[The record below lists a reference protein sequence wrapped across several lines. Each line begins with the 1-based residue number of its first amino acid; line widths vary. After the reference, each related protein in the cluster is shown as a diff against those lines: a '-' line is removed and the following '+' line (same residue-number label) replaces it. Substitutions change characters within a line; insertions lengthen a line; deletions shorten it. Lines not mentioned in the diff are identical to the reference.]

1 MKKIIKK
8 INKAG
13 LLDTI
18 ENIIEHRM
26 FQPVAIAI
34 VTSFIVFNA
43 LFYVK
48 GFIADRKEFAEQ
60 KKASRPIK
68 ITITEGGKVID
79 FNEMQIVEH
88 RVKNGDTLLKY
99 LIATG
104 SSEADVFAILA
115 EMKKIYDP
123 KNITVGDSVVVK
135 YKLKINYDD
144 NGTETKN
151 VVIGEVKVIPSP
163 EIEITVAR
171 SDDGTYKAKEVKQ
184 HLTSAIVKYSG
195 EINNG
200 LYVDG
205 VNAGISPTSMMNMI
219 GLYAYDIDFQR
230 DLQQGDKFEMLV
242 ESFYTDSGRK
252 VRDGSVLY
260 SSLTLKGR
268 TIEIYEHKVNGNVEY
283 FDGKGNSVKKSLL
296 RTPVNGARI
305 SSGFGFRKHPILGY
319 SKLHK
324 GIDFAA
330 PSGTPIFAAGNG
342 TIIFMGRHGGY
353 GNFVKIKH
361 TSEYET
367 QYGHASAF
375 SKKFRVGSKVK
386 QGDVVAYVG
395 STGRSTGPHLHFEI
409 LYRGN
414 AINPASVKSVSGI
427 KLAGAEL
434 IRFNATKEKIDGY
447 RKKTPNEIKR

>member
-1 MKKIIKK
+1 MKK
-8 INKAG
+8 INKTN
-13 LLDTI
+13 LLVMI
-18 ENIIEHRM
+18 ENIIEHRL
-26 FQPVAIAI
+26 FQPVAISI

-60 KKASRPIK
+60 KKATKPIK
-68 ITITEGGKVID
+68 ITITQDGKAID

-88 RVKNGDTLLKY
+88 RVKSGDTLLKY
-99 LIATG
+99 LIATD
-104 SSEADVFAILA
+104 SAEPDVFAILA
-115 EMKKIYDP
+115 EMKKVYDP
-123 KNITVGDSVVVK
+123 KNITVGDSIVIK
-135 YKLKINYDD
+135 YKLKILYDD
-144 NGTETKN
+144 NGVETKQ
-151 VVIGEVKVIPSP
+151 VVIDEVKVIPSP
-163 EIEITVAR
+163 EIEITVSR
-171 SDDGTYKAKEVKQ
+171 STDGTYKAKEVKQ

-230 DLQQGDKFEMLV
+230 DLQQGDKFEMVV

-361 TSEYET
+361 NSEYET

-375 SKKFRVGSKVK
+375 AKKFHVGSKVK

-434 IRFNATKEKIDGY
+434 VKFNATKDKIDGY